1 MSTLLKDPVTNDDQD
16 LDREYIP
23 GEGDMIYQDGEALL
37 RILDERFEQA
47 MREGVFYTVDE
58 VFDRIEKEL
67 QELE

>member
-1 MSTLLKDPVTNDDQD
+1 MSTALKAPATNDAPDF
-16 LDREYIP
+16 DRDYVP
-23 GEGDMIYQDGEALL
+23 GEGDMVYQDGEALL

-67 QELE
+67 QESE